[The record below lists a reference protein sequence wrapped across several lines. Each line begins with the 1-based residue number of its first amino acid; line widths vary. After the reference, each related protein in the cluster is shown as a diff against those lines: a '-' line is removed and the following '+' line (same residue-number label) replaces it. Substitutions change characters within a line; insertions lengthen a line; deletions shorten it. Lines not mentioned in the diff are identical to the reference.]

1 MHAETLSFA
10 EFFPFQREN
19 ILLLADYGTIS
30 IENGII
36 IPNPNRMHIL
46 KELYENDVICLH
58 HVLCEDVRA
67 EIEAMILAGKWR
79 TESTLFSAPEAQY
92 LNYMLNKKEFS
103 NGLDLRNRYIHSS
116 YPLDDRQELDYIEL
130 LKITYCM
137 CLVYVFLNVAEVG
150 IDVAPDLA
158 AYAQDDVKLTGRR
171 RHSVDHRAPCP
182 G

>member
-1 MHAETLSFA
+1 
-10 EFFPFQREN
+10 
-19 ILLLADYGTIS
+19 
-30 IENGII
+30 
-36 IPNPNRMHIL
+36 MHIL

-67 EIEAMILAGKWR
+67 EIEAMILSGKLR

-130 LKITYCM
+130 LKIMVLIIIKINDDICTS
-137 CLVYVFLNVAEVG
+137 
-150 IDVAPDLA
+150 IDSGTTFMSPA
-158 AYAQDDVKLTGRR
+158 T
-171 RHSVDHRAPCP
+171 
-182 G
+182 